1 MRIRY
6 GLGCSSA
13 NNKIQE
19 NLSAFLFQVSIRRIR
34 PLVFYTT
41 LPDREPFHRELACLS
56 TNHKVIISF
65 RYLIEGKAADLG

>member
-41 LPDREPFHRELACLS
+41 LPDREPFDREFACLCS
-56 TNHKVIISF
+56 DHQVVASF